1 MTRTFGLTG
10 GIATGKSTVGRRM
23 REVHGLPILDLDQVA
38 RDIVAPGTPG
48 LDEVAYC
55 FGAHVLTPDGALD
68 RAAMRSAIAT
78 DPDAKAML
86 ERITHPRIWNATSEW
101 LGAQKR
107 AKVPLVGVEAAL
119 MVETRTWRRYD
130 ALVVVTC
137 APDLQLQRL
146 IARDG
151 MDEALARRL
160 IAAQAPLAD
169 KEAVATHLI
178 RNDADEASLFARVD
192 EVVAALRG

>member
-23 REVHGLPILDLDQVA
+23 REAHGLPILDLDQVA

-48 LDEVAYC
+48 LDEIAYC
-55 FGAHVLTPDGALD
+55 FGVHVLTPDGALD
-68 RAAMRSAIAT
+68 RAAMRAAIAT

-137 APDLQLQRL
+137 TPALQLQ
-146 IARDG
+146 
-151 MDEALARRL
+151 RL

-169 KEAVATHLI
+169 KEALAPHLI
-178 RNDADEASLFARVD
+178 RNDADQASLFVRVD